1 MTIEEYYLNWA
12 KEYEESVNTLTE
24 RIAQLREEKKK
35 VRLSEQIE
43 LDERIKILTAM
54 KYDCENT
61 KNILVGKASHE
72 RIKARRRA
80 VAY

>member
-35 VRLSEQIE
+35 VKLSEQIE

-54 KYDCENT
+54 KYDCEST
-61 KNILVGKASHE
+61 KKVLIGKAFHE

>member
-1 MTIEEYYLNWA
+1 MTNEKYFLDWA
-12 KEYEESVNTLTE
+12 KEYEDSASVLAE

-61 KNILVGKASHE
+61 KKILVGKASHE